1 MSRIQGFQRRL
12 NTAWLNFTLMWATKI
27 SSLRRKCTEKS
38 SQKLMKYK
46 CFRTFY
52 WLTETVE
59 IQYTEKYTTV
69 DCYNSLDQF
78 CANVKKSSRDINT
91 CSRARP
97 KRLCKNFNFSFNLLL
112 FWRKLKSQF
121 VWHSSVRCYGCK
133 NRDLKESRRT
143 VGLNALYP
151 CKH

>member
-78 CANVKKSSRDINT
+78 CANVKKK
-91 CSRARP
+91 A
-97 KRLCKNFNFSFNLLL
+97 
-112 FWRKLKSQF
+112 
-121 VWHSSVRCYGCK
+121 V
-133 NRDLKESRRT
+133 
-143 VGLNALYP
+143 
-151 CKH
+151 